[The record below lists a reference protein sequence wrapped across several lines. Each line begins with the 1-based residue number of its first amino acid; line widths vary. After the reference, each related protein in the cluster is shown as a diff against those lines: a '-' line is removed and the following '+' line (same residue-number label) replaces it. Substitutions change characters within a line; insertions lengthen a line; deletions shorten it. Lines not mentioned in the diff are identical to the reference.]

1 MRIGLISSDLS
12 TDNGWATYGLN
23 LIRELRKRDIAATV
37 VCSRNTPPVDF
48 QHYPLL
54 PALTPPERHTFAKS
68 MRQFFA
74 IRRLLRDC
82 DIIHCTAEPYAILA
96 AAVAGARPLFLT
108 AHGSY
113 INLPRIRSFPMNKLY
128 LESFKRAR
136 LICVSRYTAQV
147 ARELLPHAPIA
158 VINNGVD
165 IDHFLAPPS
174 IKVEKR
180 GPTVVT
186 AGGIKPRK
194 GTLQLIEAIAIA
206 REQLPTVQCLILGS
220 PGFGSAYT
228 DHALRRI
235 DALNLQGNVSIL
247 GFVEEELKRA
257 WFAAADVLALPAV
270 NDGFF
275 FEGFGLVLHEAGAA
289 GTAVIGSDG
298 CGIADAIEDGVTG
311 LIVSQERISD
321 ELPRALLT
329 LLQDPDRARAMGA
342 AGRQRAKARSWDQ
355 VAAQVVQHYERA
367 LAESSR
373 D

>member
-23 LIRELRKRDIAATV
+23 LIRELRKRELQTTV
-37 VCSRNTPPVDF
+37 ICSRNSPPVDF
-48 QHYPLL
+48 EHYPLL
-54 PALTPPERHTFAKS
+54 PALTPPERHTFAKT
-68 MRQFFA
+68 MRQYVA
-74 IRRLLRDC
+74 VRRLLRDC

-113 INLPRIRSFPMNKLY
+113 INLPRIRSFPMGKLY
-128 LESFKRAR
+128 LRAFQRAR
-136 LICVSRYTAQV
+136 LICVSRYTAGV
-147 ARELLPHAPIA
+147 ARELLPHAPID

-165 IDHFLAPPS
+165 IEHFLAPPS
-174 IKVEKR
+174 IAVEKR

-194 GTLQLIEAIAIA
+194 GTLQLIEAIASV

-220 PGFGSAYT
+220 PGSGSAYT
-228 DHALRRI
+228 DHVLRRI
-235 DALNLQGNVSIL
+235 DALNLGENVRTM

-257 WFAAADVLALPAV
+257 WFAAADVLAVPAV

-311 LIVSQERISD
+311 LIVSQERISE

-329 LLQDPDRARAMGA
+329 LLQDPQRAQAMGE
-342 AGRQRAKARSWDQ
+342 AGRQRAQACSWDQ
-355 VAAQVVQHYERA
+355 VAQQVIQLYEAARA
-367 LAESSR
+367 
-373 D
+373 